1 MADKKRI
8 LIVDDEIEAAD
19 YLKEYFEGQGL
30 EVSTA
35 GTGEQ
40 ALEVLA
46 SFKPSLVLLD
56 MRMGKGLSGLEVIRR
71 AKASKSSAQFVVVT
85 GVDDQNVAKM
95 AIGLGAS
102 DYLTKPFRIADLER
116 IVLARLKS

>member
-1 MADKKRI
+1 MENKKRV
-8 LIVDDEIEAAD
+8 LIVDDEMETTD
-19 YLKEYFEGQGL
+19 YLKEYFTGQGL

-46 SFKPSLVLLD
+46 SFQPSLVLLD

-71 AKASKSSAQFVVVT
+71 AKSAKSLAQFVVVT

-116 IVLARLKS
+116 IVLARLKP